1 MNGVRLMFCHWLQR
15 LKINCFT
22 RCTVHV
28 LFSNTHST
36 HVIVIGC
43 EILLLCTLIVKRLL
57 LARCF
62 SGQNFIIIGK
72 TENKSF
78 EGYLWRHPSS
88 YWQRIYSPRRA
99 CRDITLKLTEYG
111 NNISQPKNSLSVCY
125 RVFIVRLQKPETDN
139 SYPKCYKQRFH
150 SWDFSLDF
158 SSFCQ
163 LFYLVHHQS

>member
-72 TENKSF
+72 TENKASKGTCEDILPLIGKGF
-78 EGYLWRHPSS
+78 TRHVAHAVISHWNWPNAGTISVSLRTHCLYATGYSLWGYKNR
-88 YWQRIYSPRRA
+88 
-99 CRDITLKLTEYG
+99 KLTIVIQ
-111 NNISQPKNSLSVCY
+111 NAISKGFTVETSV
-125 RVFIVRLQKPETDN
+125 
-139 SYPKCYKQRFH
+139 
-150 SWDFSLDF
+150 
-158 SSFCQ
+158 
-163 LFYLVHHQS
+163 